1 MPRGDTK
8 TATPLSLEDVMLEI
22 KTSTDVSKG
31 IKVDIKKLTTTVKE
45 SNTTLKTYMEKTDK
59 EIKELK
65 DKNDA
70 VTKRVDDLEEAMTD
84 ITDKLTEAEN
94 RVTEHE
100 KVINLLAKKN
110 KQMEE
115 EKKRQNIIIDGVK
128 EELNQNPR
136 QQVIELIM
144 DIDTNIKADDTL
156 TALRLGSGKMPT
168 TKPRPI
174 LVKFTSSNVKHE
186 LYRNIRKL
194 KDTEKWSHVHVQES
208 PRIPLKYGSMHD
220 QRQRTRLPL

>member
-31 IKVDIKKLTTTVKE
+31 IKADIKKLTTTVKE

-100 KVINLLAKKN
+100 KVIDLLAKKN

-136 QQVIELIM
+136 QQVIELIT
-144 DIDTNIKADDTL
+144 DIDANIKADDIL
-156 TALRLGSGKMPT
+156 TALRLGSGKTPT

-186 LYRNIRKL
+186 L
-194 KDTEKWSHVHVQES
+194 
-208 PRIPLKYGSMHD
+208 
-220 QRQRTRLPL
+220 